1 MTILNTRLTSGTAS
15 NIYASSGTSAIT
27 TIHLCNNT
35 GSAVTCNVYI
45 VTGASGGVASGDNAI
60 YTNLSITAQ
69 NTYIV
74 YAEKFILSNGDSI
87 RANCSAADSVTATVS
102 SIGI

>member
-1 MTILNTRLTSGTAS
+1 MAILNTRLTSGTAA
-15 NIYASSGTSAIT
+15 NIYASTNNSAIT

-35 GSAVTCNVYI
+35 GATVTCNVYI
-45 VTGASGGVASGDNAI
+45 VTGGGVASGNNVV
-60 YTNLSITAQ
+60 YTNLSLTAQ

-87 RANCSAADSVTATVS
+87 KANCSVADSVTATVS

>member
-1 MTILNTRLTSGTAS
+1 MAILNTVLTSGPAA
-15 NIYASSGTSAIT
+15 NVYASSGSSAIT
-27 TIHLCNNT
+27 TIHLCNTT
-35 GSAVTCNVYI
+35 GATVTANVYL
-45 VTGASGGVASGDNAI
+45 VTGDGVIASANNAI

-74 YAEKFILSNGDSI
+74 YAEKFILANGDSI
-87 RANCSAADSVTATVS
+87 RANCSAGDSITATVS

>member
-1 MTILNTRLTSGTAS
+1 MAIQNTVLTNSTAS
-15 NIYASSGTSAIT
+15 SIYTSSGASAIT
-27 TIHLCNNT
+27 TIHLCNTT
-35 GSAVTCNVYI
+35 GATVTANVYL
-45 VTGASGGVASGDNAI
+45 VPSGFTAGPNTAI

-74 YAEKFILSNGDSI
+74 YAEKFILSNGDAI
-87 RANCSAADSVTATVS
+87 FANCTAANSVTATIS

>member
-1 MTILNTRLTSGTAS
+1 MTILNTTLTNSTAS

-27 TIHLCNNT
+27 TIHLCNFSANT
-35 GSAVTCNVYI
+35 QTVNVYI
-45 VTGASGGVASGDNAI
+45 VPGGSIASSNNII
-60 YTNLSITAQ
+60 YSNVTVTAY

-74 YAEKFILSNGDSI
+74 YAEKFILANGDSI
-87 RANCSAADSVTATVS
+87 RANCSNSGAVAVTVS

>member
-1 MTILNTRLTSGTAS
+1 MAIKSTVLTNSTAS
-15 NIYASSGTSAIT
+15 SIYTSSGTSAIT
-27 TIHLCNNT
+27 TIHLCNTT
-35 GSAVTCNVYI
+35 GSSVTANVYV
-45 VTGASGGVASGDNAI
+45 VTSGNVAGANNAV
-60 YTNLSITAQ
+60 YTNLTITAQ

-87 RANCSAADSVTATVS
+87 QANCTAANSVTATVS

>member
-1 MTILNTRLTSGTAS
+1 MAIVNSILTNGTAA
-15 NIYASSGTSAIT
+15 NIYASSGNSAIT
-27 TIHLCNNT
+27 TIHLCNTTGATVTANVYLVT
-35 GSAVTCNVYI
+35 GSGVIA
-45 VTGASGGVASGDNAI
+45 GASNAI

-74 YAEKFILSNGDSI
+74 YAEKFILANGDSI
-87 RANCSAADSVTATVS
+87 RANCSAANSVTATIS

>member
-1 MTILNTRLTSGTAS
+1 MAILNTVLTNSAAS
-15 NIYASSGTSAIT
+15 SIYTSSGTSAIT
-27 TIHLCNNT
+27 TIHLCNTT
-35 GSAVTCNVYI
+35 GASVTANVYI
-45 VTGASGGVASGDNAI
+45 VTSGSTAGASNAI

-74 YAEKFILSNGDSI
+74 YAEKFILSGGDSI
-87 RANCSAADSVTATVS
+87 QANCSAGSAVTATVS

>member
-1 MTILNTRLTSGTAS
+1 MAIQNTRLTSGTAA
-15 NIYASSGTSAIT
+15 NIYASSGSSAIT
-27 TIHLCNNT
+27 TIHLCNTT
-35 GSAVTCNVYI
+35 GATVTANVYL
-45 VTGASGGVASGDNAI
+45 VTGAGVVASANNAI
-60 YTNLSITAQ
+60 YTNVSITGQ

>member
-1 MTILNTRLTSGTAS
+1 MAILNTRLTSGTAA
-15 NIYASSGTSAIT
+15 NIYASSGSSAIT
-27 TIHLCNNT
+27 TIHLCNTT
-35 GSAVTCNVYI
+35 GATVTANVYI
-45 VTGASGGVASGDNAI
+45 VTGAGAVASANNAI

-74 YAEKFILSNGDSI
+74 YAEKFILGNGDSI